1 MKFVRKSLLTGTVR
15 ERNLDVTE
23 AQLQAWKGGALI
35 QDALPHLSADDR
47 EWLQTGI
54 TAEEWE
60 KAFGSEGDLFQN
72 ENVDKVAAP
81 R

>member
-1 MKFVRKSLLTGTVR
+1 MKFIRKSLLTGTVR

-35 QDALPHLSADDR
+35 QDALPHLSTADR

-54 TAEEWE
+54 LNEEWE
-60 KAFGSEGDLFQN
+60 AERVRAMAIF
-72 ENVDKVAAP
+72 
-81 R
+81 

>member
-15 ERNLDVTE
+15 ERSLDVTE

-35 QDALPHLSADDR
+35 QDALPHLSAADR

-54 TAEEWE
+54 LEGEWE
-60 KAFGSEGDLFQN
+60 TAFGSGAPLF
-72 ENVDKVAAP
+72 
-81 R
+81 RGRWR